1 MNLPTPECP
10 RCHRTTEDRGSYFA
24 CAHCLAE
31 LERNRWLGELPF
43 LPTPAQ
49 WYEAQAASFGCNA
62 ATMMGM
68 PWPMLA
74 AVFEATMA
82 ARCAF
87 RMRPELRG

>member
-1 MNLPTPECP
+1 MTLPTPECP
-10 RCHRTTEDRGSYFA
+10 RCHRITEDRGSYFA
-24 CAHCLAE
+24 CAHCRAE
-31 LERNRWLGELPF
+31 FGGTRWPF

-62 ATMMGM
+62 ATMMGR

-74 AVFEATMA
+74 AAFEATMA

-87 RMRPELRG
+87 RIRPELRG